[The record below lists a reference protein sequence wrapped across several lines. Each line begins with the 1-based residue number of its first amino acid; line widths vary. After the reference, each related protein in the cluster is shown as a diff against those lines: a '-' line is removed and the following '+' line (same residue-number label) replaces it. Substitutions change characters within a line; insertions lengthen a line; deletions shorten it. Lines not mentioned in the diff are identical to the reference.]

1 MNLDGTVRL
10 ADGDETLLLPRQ
22 AFRAFVAV
30 VSYHDRLKD
39 RIPVNTTEHF
49 YGIVQTRS
57 RDEPRARRGK
67 TRVKCKGER
76 RRGKAGPG
84 SPRSSGKPGVQ
95 PRRHSDGGFRR

>member
-57 RDEPRARRGK
+57 RDEPRARRV
-67 TRVKCKGER
+67 TPYRSIARSAARE
-76 RRGKAGPG
+76 
-84 SPRSSGKPGVQ
+84 SPIARM
-95 PRRHSDGGFRR
+95 FA